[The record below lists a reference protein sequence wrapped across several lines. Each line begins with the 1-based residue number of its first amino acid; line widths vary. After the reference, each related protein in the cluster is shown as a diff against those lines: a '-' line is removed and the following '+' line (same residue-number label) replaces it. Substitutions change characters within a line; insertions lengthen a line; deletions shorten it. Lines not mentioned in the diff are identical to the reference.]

1 MPWHHDIRVRVSAP
15 AVVAGCVTVVIA
27 RRRDSAKDHCLQE
40 VTPDASRLA
49 RRSLPGD
56 RRALTITPVI
66 TSKPRE
72 VPIMT
77 LVTLWL
83 ALLCCTLVVLL
94 AYLATD
100 SERC

>member
-1 MPWHHDIRVRVSAP
+1 
-15 AVVAGCVTVVIA
+15 
-27 RRRDSAKDHCLQE
+27 
-40 VTPDASRLA
+40 
-49 RRSLPGD
+49 
-56 RRALTITPVI
+56 
-66 TSKPRE
+66 
-72 VPIMT
+72 MT